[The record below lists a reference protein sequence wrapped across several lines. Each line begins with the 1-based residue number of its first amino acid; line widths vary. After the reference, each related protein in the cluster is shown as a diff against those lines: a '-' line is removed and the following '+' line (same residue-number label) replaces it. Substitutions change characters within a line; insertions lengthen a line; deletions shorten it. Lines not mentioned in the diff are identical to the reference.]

1 MNNLELLATM
11 HVRALSHRRDRATP
25 GDWAEVLAD
34 FPLFRGLSNRR
45 LRKLVRHATF
55 AEFAA
60 GETILSPV
68 DYGNLLYVILSGTV
82 EAISRP
88 AARTLRTGDYF
99 GELAVI
105 DGRPRW
111 ATIVARSDVHVIE
124 LQSRAVRKLARTH
137 SAFTLAIFRDLTP
150 RLRQLEAE
158 GAG

>member
-1 MNNLELLATM
+1 MSNPELLTM
-11 HVRALSHRRDRATP
+11 LHVRTLLHRRGRTTP
-25 GDWAEVLAD
+25 GEWADVLSD

-45 LRKLVRHATF
+45 LRNLVRQGTF
-55 AEFAA
+55 AEFAT

-68 DYGNLLYVILSGTV
+68 DYGNFLYVILSGTL
-82 EAISRP
+82 EAISQR

-99 GELAVI
+99 GELAVL
-105 DGRPRW
+105 DGRPRS
-111 ATIVARSDVHVIE
+111 ATIVARSAVHVIT
-124 LQSRAVRKLARTH
+124 LPSPAVLKLARRH